1 MIKIFFRK
9 FLASIASIIWSKLIV
24 INLFLLNKF
33 STKNYIYSN
42 SGGFGDSYA
51 FFLETFYLIN
61 KKKNFVPLSYTSFQK
76 SIIEFLF
83 TKNKNI
89 LFSIPKFIPL
99 YQTLSKIKKSK
110 FFKPYKNVSFYSNGI
125 QDLKNLNNKLTSN
138 LLKKKLLKSKISKK
152 ILFLKKEKYICLH
165 IKHYNNNVN
174 DLSGSSARQTTNLE
188 KIFLLIN
195 FLLSN
200 RTKILILGN
209 KKDKFIPIVK
219 SKLSTN
225 QVSKIFFFEDLTDN
239 YSFADQVFITKH
251 SLGYIGSAAGMA
263 DLFYHLKKKSLLF
276 DSFYYTRFNNIFNRK
291 YRRYLYKKIKT
302 KNKFNIL
309 TDNLLHYR
317 KKYQIFEV
325 PLTTIESNIK
335 KFLLKK

>member
-1 MIKIFFRK
+1 MIKIFFRN
-9 FLASIASIIWSKLIV
+9 FLAFVTSIIWSRLIV

-33 STKNYIYSN
+33 SKKNYIYSN
-42 SGGFGDSYA
+42 SGGFGDTYV

-61 KKKNFVPLSYTSFQK
+61 QKKKFVPLSYTSYQK
-76 SIIEFLF
+76 SIIQFLF

-99 YQTLSKIKKSK
+99 YRTISEIKKFK
-110 FFKPYKNVSFYSNGI
+110 FFKPYKNVSFLSSGI
-125 QDLKNLNNKLTSN
+125 QDLKYLNNKLTSN
-138 LLKKKLLKSKISKK
+138 LLKQKLSKSKISKK

-174 DLSGSSARQTTNLE
+174 DLSGSSGRQTANFE

-195 FLLSN
+195 FLLGN

-209 KKDKFIPIVK
+209 KKDKFIQIIK
-219 SKLSTN
+219 GKLSAN

-251 SLGYIGSAAGMA
+251 SLGYVGSAAGMA
-263 DLFYHLKKKSLLF
+263 DLFYFLKKKSLLF
-276 DSFYYTRFNNIFNRK
+276 DSFYSSKFNNIFDKK

-302 KNKFNIL
+302 GNKFSIL

-325 PLTTIESNIK
+325 PVTIIKSNIK

>member
-9 FLASIASIIWSKLIV
+9 SLAHIASIIWSRLIV

-33 STKNYIYSN
+33 SKKNYVYSN
-42 SGGFGDSYA
+42 VGGFGDTYN

-61 KKKNFVPLSYTSFQK
+61 KKKNFVPLSYTSYQK
-76 SIIEFLF
+76 SIIQFLF

-99 YQTLSKIKKSK
+99 YPTISKIKKSK
-110 FFKPYKNVSFYSNGI
+110 FFKPYKNVSFICAGI
-125 QDLKNLNNKLTSN
+125 QDLKKLNNNLTSN
-138 LLKKKLLKSKISKK
+138 LLKQKLSRSKISKK
-152 ILFLKKEKYICLH
+152 VLFLKKEKYICLH

-174 DLSGSSARQTTNLE
+174 DLSGSSARQTSNFK

-195 FLLSN
+195 FLLKN

-209 KKDKFIPIVK
+209 KYDKFTAFIKDKFF
-219 SKLSTN
+219 TN
-225 QVSKIFFFEDLTDN
+225 HVNKIFFFEDLTDN

-251 SLGYIGSAAGMA
+251 SLGYVGSAAGMS
-263 DLFYHLKKKSLLF
+263 DLFYYLKKKSLLF
-276 DSFYYTRFNNIFNRK
+276 DSFYSSKFNDIFNRK

-302 KNKFNIL
+302 KNKFKIL
-309 TDNLLHYR
+309 TDNLLHCR
-317 KKYQIFEV
+317 KKFQILEV
-325 PLTTIESNIK
+325 PITNIEKNIK
-335 KFLLKK
+335 TFLLKK